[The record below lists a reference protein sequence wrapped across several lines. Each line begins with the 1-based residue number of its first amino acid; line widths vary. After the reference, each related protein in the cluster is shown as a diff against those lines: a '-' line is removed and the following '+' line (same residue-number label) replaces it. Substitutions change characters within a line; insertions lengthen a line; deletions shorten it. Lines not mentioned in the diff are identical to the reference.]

1 LVFDKLSKEN
11 LMVHEEYKEMIS
23 AHALSALD
31 RQDELALNEHLSEC
45 IACRDERDRWN
56 ETAVALAFAADPA
69 EPSPQV
75 RAHLLERI
83 RAEARGGQPQLRE
96 TKISPSAQRTVAG
109 SNILPFNQA
118 PRNIWRSIGSLGAIA
133 AALVFGALIVSL
145 IVLWQQN
152 RTAKNELA
160 RLSTEMQKAHE
171 ELAVERA
178 ARQSLTTPG
187 VKMAVLAGTKMAPGA
202 HAMLAYDK
210 TGHAMLMAKGLPV
223 APSGKAYQLW
233 FIVGNKPMPGKV
245 FTTDGSGNG
254 TVQDQMPDVARD
266 AAVFAITLEPAGGMP
281 SPTGEIY
288 LRSGS

>member
-1 LVFDKLSKEN
+1 
-11 LMVHEEYKEMIS
+11 MVHEEYKEMLS
-23 AHALSALD
+23 AHALAALD
-31 RQDELALNEHLSEC
+31 RQDELALKQHLSEC
-45 IACRDERDRWN
+45 TACRDELNRWN
-56 ETAVALAFAADPA
+56 QTTAALTFVAEPA

-75 RAHLLERI
+75 RAHILERI
-83 RAEARGGQPQLRE
+83 RAEARGGQPLPRE
-96 TKISPSAQRTVAG
+96 TNVSPTERRTIAG
-109 SNILPFNQA
+109 ANILPFDQA

-133 AALVFGALIVSL
+133 AVVVFATLLVSL

-152 RTAKNELA
+152 RAMKNELA
-160 RLSTEMQKAHE
+160 RLTTEMKKAHD

-178 ARQSLTTPG
+178 ARELVSTPG
-187 VKMAVLAGTKMAPGA
+187 ARMAQLAGTKMAPGA

-245 FTTDGSGNG
+245 FTTDSSGNG
-254 TVQDQMPDVARD
+254 TVEDQMPEVARD
-266 AAVFAITLEPAGGMP
+266 SAVFAITLEPAGGMP

>member
-1 LVFDKLSKEN
+1 
-11 LMVHEEYKEMIS
+11 MVHEEYKEMIS
-23 AHALSALD
+23 AHALAALD
-31 RQDELALNEHLSEC
+31 RQDELALNQHLSEC
-45 IACRDERDRWN
+45 TACRNELDRWTQ
-56 ETAVALAFAADPA
+56 TAAALASTAEPA

-75 RAHLLERI
+75 RAHILERI
-83 RAEARGGQPQLRE
+83 RAEASGRQPQPRE
-96 TKISPSAQRTVAG
+96 TKISPADQRTAA
-109 SNILPFNQA
+109 SANILPFNQA

-133 AALVFGALIVSL
+133 AALIFAALLVSL
-145 IVLWQQN
+145 IVLWRQN
-152 RTAKNELA
+152 RAMKNELA

-187 VKMAVLAGTKMAPGA
+187 VKMAELAGTKMAPGA

-245 FTTDGSGNG
+245 FTTDSSGNG
-254 TVQDQMPDVARD
+254 SVQDQMPEVARD
-266 AAVFAITLEPAGGMP
+266 SAVFAITLEPAGGMP

>member
-1 LVFDKLSKEN
+1 
-11 LMVHEEYKEMIS
+11 MVHEEYKEMIS
-23 AHALSALD
+23 VHALSALD

-45 IACRDERDRWN
+45 TACRDELARWN
-56 ETAVALAFAADPA
+56 ETAAALALAADPA

-75 RAHLLERI
+75 RAHILERI
-83 RAEARGGQPQLRE
+83 RAEARGSRPQLRE
-96 TKISPSAQRTVAG
+96 TKISPSAQQTVAG
-109 SNILPFNQA
+109 SKILPFNQA
-118 PRNIWRSIGSLGAIA
+118 PRNLWSSMGSLGAIA
-133 AALVFGALIVSL
+133 AALVFAALFVSL

-152 RTAKNELA
+152 RAAKNELA
-160 RLSTEMQKAHE
+160 RLSTEMQKAQA

-178 ARQSLTTPG
+178 ARQLFTTPG
-187 VKMAVLAGTKMAPGA
+187 ARMAELAGTKMAPGA
-202 HAMLAYDK
+202 HAVLAYDK

-245 FTTDGSGNG
+245 FTTDNSGNG
-254 TVQDQMPDVARD
+254 TVQVQMPEVARE

-288 LRSGS
+288 LSSGS

>member
-1 LVFDKLSKEN
+1 
-11 LMVHEEYKEMIS
+11 MVHEEYKEMLS
-23 AHALSALD
+23 AHALAALG
-31 RQDELALNEHLSEC
+31 RQDELALKQHLSEC
-45 IACRDERDRWN
+45 TACRDELNRWN
-56 ETAVALAFAADPA
+56 QTTAALTFVAEPA

-75 RAHLLERI
+75 RAHILERI
-83 RAEARGGQPQLRE
+83 RAEARGGQPLPRE
-96 TKISPSAQRTVAG
+96 TNVSPTERRTIAG
-109 SNILPFNQA
+109 ANILPFDQA

-133 AALVFGALIVSL
+133 AAIVFAALLVSL

-152 RTAKNELA
+152 RAIKNELA
-160 RLSTEMQKAHE
+160 RLSTEKQKTQE

-178 ARQSLTTPG
+178 ARELISAPG
-187 VKMAVLAGTKMAPGA
+187 ARMAQLAGTKMAPGA

-245 FTTDGSGNG
+245 FTTDSSGNG
-254 TVQDQMPDVARD
+254 TVQDQMPEVARD
-266 AAVFAITLEPAGGMP
+266 SAVFAITLEPAGGMP

>member
-1 LVFDKLSKEN
+1 
-11 LMVHEEYKEMIS
+11 MVHEEYKEMLS
-23 AHALSALD
+23 AHALAALGW
-31 RQDELALNEHLSEC
+31 QDELALKQHLSEC
-45 IACRDERDRWN
+45 TACRDELDHWN
-56 ETAVALAFAADPA
+56 QTTAALTFVAEPA

-75 RAHLLERI
+75 RAHILERI
-83 RAEARGGQPQLRE
+83 RAEARGGQPQPRE
-96 TKISPSAQRTVAG
+96 TNVSPTERRTIAG
-109 SNILPFNQA
+109 ANILPFNQA

-133 AALVFGALIVSL
+133 AAIVFAALLVSL

-152 RTAKNELA
+152 RAIKNELA
-160 RLSTEMQKAHE
+160 RLSTEKQKTQE

-178 ARQSLTTPG
+178 ARELISAPG
-187 VKMAVLAGTKMAPGA
+187 ARMAQLAGTKMAPGA

-245 FTTDGSGNG
+245 FTTDSSGNG
-254 TVQDQMPDVARD
+254 TVQDQMPEVARD
-266 AAVFAITLEPAGGMP
+266 SAVFAITLEPAGGMP

>member
-1 LVFDKLSKEN
+1 
-11 LMVHEEYKEMIS
+11 MVHEEYKEMIS
-23 AHALSALD
+23 AHALAALD
-31 RQDELALNEHLSEC
+31 RQDELALNQHLSEC
-45 IACRDERDRWN
+45 AACRDELDRWN
-56 ETAVALAFAADPA
+56 ETAAALAFGANGV

-75 RAHLLERI
+75 RANLLKNI
-83 RAEARGGQPQLRE
+83 RAEARSGQPQLRE
-96 TKISPSAQRTVAG
+96 TKTSPTDSRTD

-118 PRNIWRSIGSLGAIA
+118 PRNIWSSIGSLGAIA
-133 AALVFGALIVSL
+133 AALVFAALLISL

-152 RTAKNELA
+152 RTMKNDVA
-160 RLSTEMQKAHE
+160 RLSTEMQKAQQ
-171 ELAVERA
+171 ELAVERS
-178 ARQSLTTPG
+178 ARQLLTTPG
-187 VKMAVLAGTKMAPGA
+187 AKMAELSGTKMAPGA

-245 FTTDGSGNG
+245 FTTDGAGNG
-254 TVQDQMPDVARD
+254 TVQDQMPEVARD
-266 AAVFAITLEPAGGMP
+266 SAVFAITLEPAGGMP

>member
-1 LVFDKLSKEN
+1 
-11 LMVHEEYKEMIS
+11 MIHEEYKEMIS
-23 AHALSALD
+23 AHALAALD

-45 IACRDERDRWN
+45 AACRDELDRWN
-56 ETAVALAFAADPA
+56 QTAAALAFSADPA

-75 RAHLLERI
+75 RAHILERI
-83 RAEARGGQPQLRE
+83 RAEARGGQAQPRD
-96 TKISPSAQRTVAG
+96 TKISATDQRTAAG
-109 SNILPFNQA
+109 ANILPFNQA

-133 AALVFGALIVSL
+133 AALVFAALLVSL
-145 IVLWQQN
+145 IVFWQQN
-152 RTAKNELA
+152 RAMKNELA
-160 RLSTEMQKAHE
+160 RLSTETQKAQE

-178 ARQSLTTPG
+178 ARQLLTTPG
-187 VKMAVLAGTKMAPGA
+187 TKMAELAGTKMAPGA

-245 FTTDGSGNG
+245 FTTDSMGNG
-254 TVQDQMPDVARD
+254 TVQDQMPEVARD